1 MASNNKKISKNK
13 YKYMNKQKQ
22 KKLAKQE
29 RNKKLKEKDQIIEK
43 IEPKEEFI
51 NNKEIKDIVEDE
63 NNVIKDTNIIDED
76 IELLDDDFI
85 SNNKQINNIEENDK
99 EEKDVNLNKEIIP
112 KEKESNIVSTDEVLN
127 EETNNV
133 VDEITEKSLEIEQ
146 EDNNDKISDVI
157 DYNNEIKNIIEEN
170 TDLNSNE
177 EVINKESDN
186 KLEESKDD
194 KLKTSEL
201 DHIKEIDN
209 NTDIFI
215 PNEIKMPKAEIEN
228 SSKEEEKIQI
238 KEKIQ
243 NTGNSKRYVSFE
255 KRLFRIIIVLI
266 IFISILISSAIL
278 LLNYVKNNKV
288 IFNEN
293 SSSTYS
299 VCLEKNDYYKDECLG
314 EDKQYLSSIV
324 NNINYV
330 FTYNALYQ
338 EFVDKTYEY
347 YVDSDLKIYS
357 EDNEKQVLFENNDII
372 LPKKKV
378 TLNSNVATVSDSVKI
393 PFTEYNRLVN
403 EYNSKYGVLTK
414 SEVDINF
421 YLNGKVVSSIKVPLG
436 ETTFNITK
444 QDTTNRKTFDKKISE
459 SINSYTLT
467 YILCFI
473 VSLIIVIIYVTKL
486 IKFIL
491 KFTTKSNEQLDYNKE
506 LENILKTFDRIIVE
520 VDNIDSLLE
529 NKNIIQINN
538 FLELVDARDTLD
550 KPIMHVKINSVKDG
564 FYVDDDDKIYT
575 YIMKI
580 SDEKK
585 D

>member
-99 EEKDVNLNKEIIP
+99 EKKDVNLNKEIIP

-157 DYNNEIKNIIEEN
+157 DYNNKIKNIIEEN

-194 KLKTSEL
+194 KVKTSEL

-393 PFTEYNRLVN
+393 PFKEYNRLVN

>member
-194 KLKTSEL
+194 KVKTSEL

-255 KRLFRIIIVLI
+255 KRLFKIIIVLI

-393 PFTEYNRLVN
+393 PFKEYNRLVN

>member
-1 MASNNKKISKNK
+1 MTSNNKKISKNK

-99 EEKDVNLNKEIIP
+99 EKKDVNLNKEIIP

-157 DYNNEIKNIIEEN
+157 DYNNKIKNIIEEN

-194 KLKTSEL
+194 KVKTSEL

-393 PFTEYNRLVN
+393 PFKEYNRLVN

>member
-29 RNKKLKEKDQIIEK
+29 RNKKLKEKEKKKKK

-99 EEKDVNLNKEIIP
+99 EKKDVNLNKEIIP

-157 DYNNEIKNIIEEN
+157 DYNNKIKNIIEEN

-194 KLKTSEL
+194 KVKTSEL

-393 PFTEYNRLVN
+393 PFKEYNRLVN

>member
-99 EEKDVNLNKEIIP
+99 EKKDVNLNKEIIP

-194 KLKTSEL
+194 KVKTSEL

-255 KRLFRIIIVLI
+255 KRLFKIIIVLI

-393 PFTEYNRLVN
+393 PFKEYNRLVN

>member
-194 KLKTSEL
+194 KVKTSEL

-255 KRLFRIIIVLI
+255 KRLFKIIIVLI

>member
-99 EEKDVNLNKEIIP
+99 EKKDVNLNKEIIP

-157 DYNNEIKNIIEEN
+157 DYNNKIKNIIEEN

-194 KLKTSEL
+194 KVKTSEL

-288 IFNEN
+288 RFNEN

-393 PFTEYNRLVN
+393 PFKEYNRLVN

>member
-99 EEKDVNLNKEIIP
+99 EKKDVNLNKEIIP

-157 DYNNEIKNIIEEN
+157 DYNNKIKNIIEEN

-194 KLKTSEL
+194 KVKTSEL

-255 KRLFRIIIVLI
+255 KRLFKIIIVLI

-393 PFTEYNRLVN
+393 PFKEYNRLVN